1 MFHYRP
7 PAPHSLV
14 RSSSCS
20 LRRANTELTTTT
32 TQEKTIKKAIMN
44 ENLARLN
51 MEIHSRRRLF
61 SQVGRSPLNIV
72 CVALTGLKKQN
83 KKKTTKQD
91 KNSPCASWKAAGM
104 REELSENDHENKNKQ
119 PGLNVC
125 GCGSSEAF
133 TTQKQQQTLTN

>member
-1 MFHYRP
+1 
-7 PAPHSLV
+7 
-14 RSSSCS
+14 
-20 LRRANTELTTTT
+20 
-32 TQEKTIKKAIMN
+32 MN
-44 ENLARLN
+44 DNLARLN

-72 CVALTGLKKQN
+72 CVALAGLKKTKKN
-83 KKKTTKQD
+83 KQTKQD

-104 REELSENDHENKNKQ
+104 RDELFENDHENKNKQ
-119 PGLNVC
+119 PELNVS

>member
-7 PAPHSLV
+7 PARPHHTRLFFLLLSPA
-14 RSSSCS
+14 RKH
-20 LRRANTELTTTT
+20 RADDDDDS
-32 TQEKTIKKAIMN
+32 EKNNKKGDN
-44 ENLARLN
+44 ERKSGRLN

-72 CVALTGLKKQN
+72 CVALTGLKK
-83 KKKTTKQD
+83 

-119 PGLNVC
+119 PGLNVS